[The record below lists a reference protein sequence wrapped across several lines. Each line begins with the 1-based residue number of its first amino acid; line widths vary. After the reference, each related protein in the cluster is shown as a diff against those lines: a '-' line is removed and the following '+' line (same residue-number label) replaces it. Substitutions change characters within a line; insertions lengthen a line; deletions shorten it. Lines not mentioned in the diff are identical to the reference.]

1 MRMGKRGTLVIPKA
15 IREEC
20 KLVEG
25 TQMEVSLEDRAIVL
39 LPSVSTR
46 TRMDDNFDEARAILS
61 AGGVTLEM
69 ALAKLTEIKA
79 RTEQSQEM
87 EADERPIA
95 AYVVPGCR
103 PPGGGAFLREPGR
116 LAGVWPFEAG

>member
-1 MRMGKRGTLVIPKA
+1 MTLRMGKRGTLVIPKA

-25 TQMEVSLEDRAIVL
+25 TQMEVSLENRAIVL

-79 RTEQSQEM
+79 RTEQSQET
-87 EADERPIA
+87 EADERPVA
-95 AYVVPGCR
+95 A
-103 PPGGGAFLREPGR
+103 
-116 LAGVWPFEAG
+116 